1 MSGVRAVP
9 HAKAQPLPLVLSA
22 LPTPMVSRKR
32 HESAMNR
39 VTDRGVRNGSA
50 ASCQRESKGE
60 RVLCPFDLREHTR
73 CASRGKAELNVH
85 IVVLYLGDPCSVYS
99 FQERFGMAE
108 TSTPIEVLCCHSRTD
123 EKWLRKLE
131 SHLSLLRRQG

>member
-73 CASRGKAELNVH
+73 CVSRGNSLTFGDAYVREQDSFVG
-85 IVVLYLGDPCSVYS
+85 VPFLYPPLQVRHTRVPAS
-99 FQERFGMAE
+99 FEKSRYVQRS
-108 TSTPIEVLCCHSRTD
+108 STQVNT
-123 EKWLRKLE
+123 
-131 SHLSLLRRQG
+131 